1 MARLRGH
8 LILLKTY
15 FCHTKHSNVCE
26 SQSFVTITSRI
37 RTHPGF
43 VPSSEPDCLCL
54 LPVTYAPER
63 KFFFFAD
70 IFERTHQQRQQVSA
84 GMTCKKCMNI
94 SLLGFIFLLWLKH
107 TIQSCNNTAYIFKF
121 K

>member
-70 IFERTHQQRQQVSA
+70 IFERTHQQRQEVKRWNDVQK
-84 GMTCKKCMNI
+84 MYEY
-94 SLLGFIFLLWLKH
+94 FIIGIYFLTL
-107 TIQSCNNTAYIFKF
+107 A
-121 K
+121 